1 MACFTVPLAEA
12 IIVSAAKKFLF
23 KKNAYELIS
32 ESKKMK
38 LSDTKKKLGLLEN
51 LLYGGSFLLAIEHI
65 YHGEVILF
73 PPFLTALRTPED
85 IPVMLKEMATVGVG
99 MALLTTTVWF
109 AICKLSDWLAKRK
122 NPLSGLQTA

>member
-12 IIVSAAKKFLF
+12 IIVSLAKKAAF
-23 KKNAYELIS
+23 KKNTDNVIS
-32 ESKKMK
+32 ESKKQKIME
-38 LSDTKKKLGLLEN
+38 TKKKLGLLEN

-73 PPFLTALRTPED
+73 PPFLTALRTPEE

-99 MALLTTTVWF
+99 MALLTTIVWF
-109 AICKLSDWLAKRK
+109 AVCKLSDWLAKRK
-122 NPLSGLQTA
+122 NPLYAIQRA